1 MFTFEF
7 IVDSTSY
14 SVPFPQ
20 CGTVLYTMKYSKV
33 QSFYWKVQ
41 YSICLLLFFNRYFH
55 PLIQAWA
62 ELYTLASVVGLGRAL
77 YFGLWHRFG
86 PSFMPCS
93 LIWAIHLWAYFIFRF
108 LHLQLPLKS
117 LLFIE
122 ERDLTETVEKYIA
135 LIWKV
140 LNEVRSGIGW
150 SAILLENRVRFA
162 DW

>member
-7 IVDSTSY
+7 IVHSTSY
-14 SVPFPQ
+14 SVPFSQ
-20 CGTVLYTMKYSKV
+20 CGTVLYTIKCSKV
-33 QSFYWKVQ
+33 QNSIEK
-41 YSICLLLFFNRYFH
+41 YSILFVSYYSLTAISILWYRLGPSFTLW

-77 YFGLWHRFG
+77 YFGLWHRLG

-108 LHLQLPLKS
+108 LHLELPLKS

-122 ERDLTETVEKYIA
+122 ERDLTETVEKYIV
-135 LIWKV
+135 LI
-140 LNEVRSGIGW
+140 
-150 SAILLENRVRFA
+150 
-162 DW
+162 